1 MLAIDEKILRHEST
15 VRRNT
20 MTRTSQNWRHRS
32 STLNSAAAFA
42 LAALLALTAL
52 SISAQAQTL
61 TVLYSFTGGTDGYLP
76 ASSLIRD
83 SGGDLYG
90 VTFRGGDS
98 NCDRGSS
105 CGVLFKI
112 DASGKETVLHR
123 FSGKADGAYPVGSLT
138 LDSAGN
144 LYGAANNGGNLACD
158 QGFGCGTV
166 FKFDTTGKLTT
177 LHIFTGTDGAGPN
190 GGLILD
196 AAGNLY
202 GTTFGGGNASNS
214 GTVFKIDAA
223 GNYTVLYRFTGK
235 ADGKNP
241 IAGVIEDAD
250 GNLFGTTYRGG
261 TFYFGSGTVFKL
273 DSTGKE
279 TVLHTFIP
287 NGLLDGA
294 DPYAGVVPYGE
305 DFYGTTSAGGSSEFG
320 TVFKLDKAGDETVLY
335 NFLGGTDGRYPQNS
349 GVIQDS
355 SGNFY
360 GTTENGGD
368 SNDDGTVFKVD
379 QTGTETVLH
388 RFTGADGSRPMAG
401 VIEDAAGN
409 LYGTTYQGGA
419 FGYGTVFKIVP

>member
-1 MLAIDEKILRHEST
+1 MIILLGLA
-15 VRRNT
+15 
-20 MTRTSQNWRHRS
+20 
-32 STLNSAAAFA
+32 
-42 LAALLALTAL
+42 
-52 SISAQAQTL
+52 SIYPAAQAQTL

-76 ASSLIRD
+76 ASPLIRD
-83 SGGDLYG
+83 SAGNLYG

-105 CGVLFKI
+105 CGVVFKV
-112 DASGKETVLHR
+112 DANGKETVLHR
-123 FSGKADGAYPVGSLT
+123 FTGKADGAYPVGSLAR
-138 LDSAGN
+138 DSAGN
-144 LYGAANNGGNLACD
+144 LYGTANYGGNLACD

-166 FKFDTTGKLTT
+166 FRLDTTGKLTT
-177 LHIFTGTDGAGPN
+177 LHIFTGTDGASPN

-202 GTTFGGGNASNS
+202 GTTFAGGSASNS
-214 GTVFKIDAA
+214 GTVFKIDAS
-223 GNYTVLYRFTGK
+223 GNHTVLYRFTGK
-235 ADGKNP
+235 VDGKNP
-241 IAGVIEDAD
+241 VAGVIRDAA

-294 DPYAGVVPYGE
+294 DPYASVVPNGE

-320 TVFKLDKAGDETVLY
+320 TVFKLDNANNETVLY
-335 NFLGGTDGRYPQNS
+335 NFTGGTDGRYPQNS
-349 GVIQDS
+349 PVVLDA
-355 SGNFY
+355 SGNLY
-360 GTTENGGD
+360 GTTEFGGD

-379 QTGTETVLH
+379 QSGTETVLH
-388 RFTGADGSRPMAG
+388 RFTGTDGSGPMAG
-401 VIEDAAGN
+401 VITDSAGN

-419 FGYGTVFKIVP
+419 FGYGTVFKIAP